1 VLLKALEKADADVEK
16 AKRDADEK
24 KWRIVADQMKVLKVW
39 IGFANTCIAHH
50 LFNPLQPVVNFSQNA
65 CRDRFEA
72 LQAGT
77 AKPPPE
83 SIPNPD
89 EQALARIQS
98 RREKEQKI
106 REDAHSIAPNANN
119 IEGNAWTSRMR
130 TYY

>member
-1 VLLKALEKADADVEK
+1 
-16 AKRDADEK
+16 
-24 KWRIVADQMKVLKVW
+24 M
-39 IGFANTCIAHH
+39 
-50 LFNPLQPVVNFSQNA
+50 
-65 CRDRFEA
+65 
-72 LQAGT
+72 

-89 EQALARIQS
+89 EQALACIQS

>member
-1 VLLKALEKADADVEK
+1 MISTCSFLLTKGLSPWVKADADVEK

-24 KWRIVADQMKVLKVW
+24 KWRIVADQMKVLK
-39 IGFANTCIAHH
+39 
-50 LFNPLQPVVNFSQNA
+50 PVVNFSQNA

-72 LQAGT
+72 LRAGT

-89 EQALARIQS
+89 EQALACIQS